1 MRQILRHKLTIVF
14 LFFGILILL
23 FILMPLVKMVI
34 ASDAG
39 ILWDTFKDDQV
50 RDAIWLTIK
59 TALIATVIGLILGVP
74 LAYVLARHNFPGKR
88 IVEGVIDLPIVVPH
102 TAAGIALLFIFG
114 RKFFMGQLFEPLGI
128 EFVGAEPGIVVAM
141 LFVSVPFLVDSA
153 KEGFKAV
160 DPRLEKVA
168 RTLGAS
174 PLQTFAR
181 ISLPL
186 ARRSIMAGSVM
197 MWARGLSEFGA
208 VIILA
213 YHPMIAPI
221 LTYERFESYGLE
233 YSRPVAV
240 LLILI
245 ALVVFI
251 TLRTIV
257 YRGEKS

>member
-1 MRQILRHKLTIVF
+1 MRRILRNKLTLLFIF
-14 LFFGILILL
+14 LGILILL
-23 FILMPLVKMVI
+23 FILVPLVKMVI
-34 ASDAG
+34 ASSPG
-39 ILWDTFKDDQV
+39 ILWDTLKDDQV
-50 RDAIWLTIK
+50 QDSIWLTIK
-59 TALIATVIGLILGVP
+59 TALIATMIGLISGVP
-74 LAYVLARHNFPGKR
+74 LAYVLARYNFHGKR
-88 IVEGVIDLPIVVPH
+88 IVEGIVDLPIVIPH
-102 TAAGIALLFIFG
+102 TAAGIALLFVFG
-114 RKFFMGQLFEPLGI
+114 KKFFMGQIFEPLGI
-128 EFVGAEPGIVVAM
+128 EFVGAEAGIVVAM
-141 LFVSVPFLVDSA
+141 LFVSVPFLIDSA

-160 DPRLEKVA
+160 DPRMEKVA

-174 PLQTFAR
+174 PLQAFIR

-213 YHPMIAPI
+213 YHPMVAPI

-233 YSRPVAV
+233 SSRAVAV

-245 ALVVFI
+245 ALIVFI

-257 YRGEKS
+257 YKGDKS